1 MVPYCCSNDKR
12 CCSGKCCEKEEY
24 CCSQHS
30 PDPSSSPVCCPS
42 STHCCH
48 NSRGEVVC
56 CPELVK
62 QIWILIGL
70 ILLVYTA
77 SKFSRAFR
85 AYCNI
90 VPFED
95 ENTNLLEERD
105 VQKMKYCFFGF
116 DTAALRRGQLRQ
128 VLSLW
133 WNWDWEIFHYGM
145 SMACPHF
152 KYDSCFSSKL
162 KFNFKFKFPWQ
173 KLSLGI
179 SLSLIGLIKVKL
191 SVIFSKVIKIKNTL
205 FITLYKIC
213 YQNIWIFLLMH
224 YIKLSTIIFE
234 KLHSHLS

>member
-1 MVPYCCSNDKR
+1 MLNWDTEQWLCSSARSWLSLLFSLRSAIYDDHKLDVVPYCCSNDKR

-62 QIWILIGL
+62 QIWIIIGL

-128 VLSLW
+128 VLSL
-133 WNWDWEIFHYGM
+133 
-145 SMACPHF
+145 
-152 KYDSCFSSKL
+152 
-162 KFNFKFKFPWQ
+162 
-173 KLSLGI
+173 
-179 SLSLIGLIKVKL
+179 
-191 SVIFSKVIKIKNTL
+191 
-205 FITLYKIC
+205 
-213 YQNIWIFLLMH
+213 
-224 YIKLSTIIFE
+224 
-234 KLHSHLS
+234 